1 MTCQE
6 IITKLKSKTDEKY
19 KANVVRMGIPE
30 EYSIGVSTAIVRKIA
45 KEIEN
50 SNELAYELWKT
61 GYHEARLLAVLL
73 FEKNKLS
80 IEDVEGLMNEV
91 ISWDLCDHLCKDLII
106 KQTYYNDLIIKWVD
120 SSHTYKKRAAFTLMA
135 SSIIHDKNIT
145 ENILDNYLEL
155 IDKNSQDNH
164 EHIKKTVSWALRGI
178 GKKDFDYNKKAL
190 VLAYKFKEDGN
201 KVQVWIAKDVIKEL
215 ENVVKVDDRKRLIS
229 TNSKMGRTNI
239 FN

>member
-1 MTCQE
+1 
-6 IITKLKSKTDEKY
+6 
-19 KANVVRMGIPE
+19 MGIPE

-80 IEDVEGLMNEV
+80 IEDVEGLMNDV
-91 ISWDLCDHLCKDLII
+91 ISWDLCDHLCKGLII
-106 KQTYYNDLIIKWVD
+106 KQTYYNDLIVKWID

-135 SSIIHDKNIT
+135 SSVIHDKDIT
-145 ENILDNYLEL
+145 KSILDNYLEL
-155 IDKNSQDNH
+155 IDKNSQDSH
-164 EHIKKTVSWALRGI
+164 EHIKKSISWALREI
-178 GKKDFDYNKKAL
+178 GKKDFNYNEKVL
-190 VLAYKFKEDGN
+190 LLAYKLKEDGN
-201 KVQVWIAKDVIKEL
+201 KVQIWIARDVIKEL

-229 TNSKMGRTNI
+229 ANSKMGRKYL
-239 FN
+239 